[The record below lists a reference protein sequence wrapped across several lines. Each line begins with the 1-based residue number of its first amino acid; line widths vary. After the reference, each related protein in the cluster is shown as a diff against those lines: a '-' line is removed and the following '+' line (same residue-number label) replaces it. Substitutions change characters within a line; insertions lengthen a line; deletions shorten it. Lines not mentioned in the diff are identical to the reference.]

1 ISHTFSNNLQ
11 TPQATSTLS
20 TSILALAYMDDT
32 LWCSEKQSNLERI
45 LSTTAS
51 FSSFTNIKLNDD
63 KAKLLS
69 SLAKH
74 IKKGKNNP
82 SDALPPKEVVFTL
95 SNGQQNK
102 VALQPYHKSIRY
114 LGAWISLKN
123 NNSFIATQARSTISR
138 AVSTMRYSKLT
149 DLQVLYIHNKVLI
162 PQLEYRTQVTVLSK
176 VQCQSIV
183 SPLVKLFKHK
193 LQMSSSAPNAILLN
207 QWFYKYRDFYGV
219 QLQSKLSNF
228 LVALNNNAVLDD
240 VVHIMLRQFQSYYGL
255 SSSPLLDWPYKE
267 IFKSVCAYFLPALVS
282 LCSMNNFF
290 YEIPNQ
296 HKPLCFRLTTH
307 QLMKIR

>member
-1 ISHTFSNNLQ
+1 EEKEAVVLRIRSKLLCFPEHHKVS
-11 TPQATSTLS
+11 
-20 TSILALAYMDDT
+20 SIPALAYMDDT
-32 LWCSEKQSNLERI
+32 LWCSGKQSNLERI

-69 SLAKH
+69 SLAEH

-82 SDALPPKEVVFTL
+82 SGTLPPKEVVFTL
-95 SNGQQNK
+95 SNGQQNI

-149 DLQVLYIHNKVLI
+149 DLQILYIHNKVLI

-176 VQCQSIV
+176 VQC
-183 SPLVKLFKHK
+183 
-193 LQMSSSAPNAILLN
+193 
-207 QWFYKYRDFYGV
+207 
-219 QLQSKLSNF
+219 
-228 LVALNNNAVLDD
+228 
-240 VVHIMLRQFQSYYGL
+240 
-255 SSSPLLDWPYKE
+255 
-267 IFKSVCAYFLPALVS
+267 
-282 LCSMNNFF
+282 
-290 YEIPNQ
+290 
-296 HKPLCFRLTTH
+296 
-307 QLMKIR
+307 